1 MAETSNVGKF
11 LDFLGAA
18 EGAGYNTIVG
28 GGSFSSYD
36 KHPGIVGLRTKEG
49 PSTAAGKYQ
58 ITKTTYDDIAP
69 KLGITDFS
77 PASQDRIA
85 LELIKQKGA
94 LADVQ
99 SGNYDAAVSKLG
111 GTWASLPS
119 SPYSQ
124 PKRSSEWVSKYFGGK
139 TSPTPYVP
147 PTLQNQTNTGESITP
162 ATSPSQIDMALKE
175 SQNEAKYGGLGNQL
189 SNLPEA
195 VAMGFQT
202 QNYVYNWL
210 VEQNMSKVDQDF
222 RYTKELVSEVTSG
235 INPEYHGYILS
246 GVSQEDVFR
255 RRARVEESLRKQQE
269 LAQMGAVGVVGTLTG
284 SLVDLPTLI
293 GFVPGLGTAS
303 VVSKTNRLKN
313 ALATGLAFAG
323 GNVAGEAVL
332 AKYRPLATD
341 SDLYYAAAAG
351 LAFGLPIGA
360 LTRPGGSA
368 AKLAGQFI
376 DEAEAL
382 SKFGQKTVTAI
393 QKTEIETAGLTITEK
408 GRKTLDPEYRA
419 QQVEKAEI
427 EAIRQES
434 KSIPT
439 MENSSR
445 YTDWVPTNSKGRAA
459 YTPGSTKAEM
469 EKLAKSADPA
479 VALPAARILEQ
490 LGEDLPW
497 YTLPKTNKA
506 FKKGSPGTYF
516 SDPHIVTVSKE
527 AKDTTKVHE
536 AAHALTWHKLQY
548 GKANPDTAHGKLY
561 AEFNAVYQQALDEA
575 KKQGFSSYYLKNI
588 EEFAAG
594 LYGGAS
600 AKPMIEFLSK
610 IKVEGDVSLLT
621 KFVQNMKKMLGFDD
635 NEMNLFLKS
644 LDISDRLVDE
654 ALMVKTTGVGKAK
667 DKEFLPDNAD
677 YKDYMP
683 EGSGDNG
690 AKVGFTSLGPAL
702 ENYFARSWV
711 PQEAREIF
719 YKLAG
724 STTGYKNHAVVEQ
737 HASELAELISGSLSG
752 RLDKSY
758 VPSFNKYFGEMMEK
772 GEATRWKEA
781 EVFAS
786 WERQVGN
793 YVRGIEGDYHP
804 TIIKTGNDIKSLMK
818 EAVDH
823 INNPAKFNG
832 GTKRGLTQIEEID
845 PETGA
850 KSLSEPLP
858 YNENYL
864 PRHPD
869 VAKFNS
875 MTAQFGPETVQKF
888 FSNSFKA
895 ANPNVDD
902 AVAKRFGKW
911 YFNNLQDS
919 KLNRTNDNLENML
932 RGFDRDSLKES
943 FVKHGGMT
951 DVEADELLGKMFPK
965 RDKANPLT
973 KNLKSRSSLDETY
986 SEQILMPDGSTH
998 TMSLNDFIDTR
1009 TIDVVHAYF
1018 RRTAGSVALANRLDV
1033 YKASDIDRLIKN
1045 ATEQEFGTSLSSD
1058 RLEGVREHLNFTFDR
1073 VLGRPVENFSV
1084 FNKMMEMW
1092 RSLHVSR
1099 LMGGAVYNQVQE
1111 LSQII
1116 GSMGWKT
1123 TLRAIPELRAMV
1135 RDAKTGKV
1143 ANEMLDQL
1151 ENLTGGA
1158 GADLL
1163 RRTDFSPRD
1172 DWVRQRGNTALNQW
1186 LDRTDNVMANS
1197 AAGVLKYTGMT
1208 GVMIQQ
1214 KRIHAIAMINHFVE
1228 AANGKS
1234 KLAFSKERLAWMGLD
1249 DADTQKV
1256 LDGIK
1261 SYHQPQAGSKV
1272 GKVDFEKW
1280 QATDP
1285 ETYAKFI
1292 VAYQR
1297 EARRVVQE
1305 NDLASMVPIMGKGW
1319 GQTMFQFM
1327 NFSMQG
1333 WNKSM
1338 AFAMNHKDY
1347 QTLSTVLHGSM
1358 FAAATYIARTNASM
1372 IGMSESERIEFAEK
1386 RLNTKQIVANSV
1398 GRIAQVSLL
1407 PMLIDSTIAPT
1418 PIFSGAKTTSNVTDF
1433 IGSNPTLSAISTA
1446 LAMPRKIALASASD
1460 DVQIGEKDVRTW
1472 MRLLPFNN
1480 VVGISNVLN
1489 SIAADFPN
1497 SDKQE

>member
-36 KHPGIVGLRTKEG
+36 KHPGIVGVRTKEG

-269 LAQMGAVGVVGTLTG
+269 LSQMGAVGVVGTLTG

-332 AKYRPLATD
+332 AKYRPLATE

-351 LAFGLPIGA
+351 LAFGLPLGA
-360 LTRPGGSA
+360 LAKPGGSA

-376 DEAEAL
+376 DETEAL
-382 SKFGQKTVTAI
+382 AKFGQKTATAI
-393 QKTEIETAGLTITEK
+393 QKTEIEAAGMVLTKK
-408 GRKTLDPEYRA
+408 GQATLDPVQA
-419 QQVEKAEI
+419 AKNVEKAELD
-427 EAIRQES
+427 ALRTES
-434 KSIPT
+434 KAIPT
-439 MENSSR
+439 MERSSQ
-445 YTDWVPTNSKGRAA
+445 YTDWVPRNSSGKPF
-459 YTPGSTKAEM
+459 TPGSTKDELA
-469 EKLAKSADPA
+469 KLAKSSDPS
-479 VALPAARILEQ
+479 VAGPAARLLEQ
-490 LGEDLPW
+490 LGDDLPW
-497 YTLPKTNKA
+497 YVLPKTNKA
-506 FKKGSPGTYF
+506 FKRGSPGTYF
-516 SDPHIVTVSKE
+516 ADPHVVTVSRE

-536 AAHALTWHKLQY
+536 AAHALTWHKLKY
-548 GKANPDTAHGKLY
+548 GRENPDTAHGKLY
-561 AEFNAVYQQALDEA
+561 TEFNAVYQQALAEA
-575 KKQGFSSYYLKNI
+575 KKAGFDSYYLKNI

-594 LYGGAS
+594 LYGGSS

-635 NEMNLFLKS
+635 AEMNLFLKS
-644 LDISDRLVDE
+644 LDISDRLIDE
-654 ALMVKTTGVGKAK
+654 SLMVKTTGVGRAK
-667 DKEFLPDNAD
+667 DKEFLADNSE

-683 EGSGDNG
+683 ERSGDDAGN
-690 AKVGFTSLGPAL
+690 VGFTQYGPGL
-702 ENYFARSWV
+702 ENFFARSWV
-711 PQEAREIF
+711 PQEARNIF
-719 YKLAG
+719 NKLAG

-737 HASELAELISGSLSG
+737 SAWDQVLALGDGWITK
-752 RLDKSY
+752 LDKSFK
-758 VPSFNKYFGEMMEK
+758 PTFNKYFDEMMEK
-772 GEATRWKEA
+772 GEATRWKRA
-781 EVFAS
+781 EVFDN

-804 TIIKTGNDIKSLMK
+804 SMIKAGNDIKSLMK

-823 INNPAKFNG
+823 INNPGKFNG
-832 GTKRGLTQIEEID
+832 STKRGLTQIEEID

-850 KSLSEPLP
+850 KSLSDPLP

-911 YFNNLQDS
+911 YFNNLQES

-951 DVEADELLGKMFPK
+951 EVEADDLLAKMFPK

-986 SEQILMPDGSTH
+986 SEQVLMPDGSTH

-1009 TIDVVHAYF
+1009 TFDVLEAYL
-1018 RRTAGSVALANRLDV
+1018 RRTAGSVSLANQMDV

-1045 ATEQEFGTSLSSD
+1045 ATEQQFGSALSSD
-1058 RLEGVREHLNFTFDR
+1058 RLNKLREHLNFTFDR
-1073 VLGRPVENFSV
+1073 VLGRPVEEFSTG
-1084 FNKMMEMW
+1084 NKLLEMW
-1092 RSLHVSR
+1092 RALNVTR

-1135 RDAKTGKV
+1135 RDAKSGKV

-1158 GADLL
+1158 GADLI

-1172 DWVRQRGNTALNQW
+1172 DWVRQRGNTPLNQW

-1228 AANGKS
+1228 AANGKG

-1261 SYHQPQAGSKV
+1261 SYHQPKAGSKV

-1347 QTLSTVLHGSM
+1347 QTLSTVLHGSV

-1372 IGMSESERIEFAEK
+1372 AGMSEAERIEFAEK
-1386 RLNTKQIVANSV
+1386 RLSTKQIVANSV